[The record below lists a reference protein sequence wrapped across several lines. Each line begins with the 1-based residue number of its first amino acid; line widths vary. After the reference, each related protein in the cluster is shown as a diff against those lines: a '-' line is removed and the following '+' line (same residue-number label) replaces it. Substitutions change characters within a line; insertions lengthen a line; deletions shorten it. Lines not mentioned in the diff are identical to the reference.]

1 MVSCWFQANVVV
13 ETANEE
19 HASNFKDRV
28 RDLYPS
34 ARFAVIDIDDKH
46 KVSVRWKIPTTHNK

>member
-1 MVSCWFQANVVV
+1 MV

-19 HASNFKDRV
+19 HANKLKDRL

-34 ARFAVIDIDDKH
+34 ARFAVIDLDDKY
-46 KVSVRWKIPTTHNK
+46 KIAVR

>member
-1 MVSCWFQANVVV
+1 MVV

-46 KVSVRWKIPTTHNK
+46 KVSVR